1 MLRNIVEFFE
11 NAMRAVETTTP
22 ERRVTWA
29 YINSAMKKT
38 IIQRTLVVFFFFLAS
53 LLPRSAPVVFLRL
66 LRKCV
71 CVGGVSPQAV
81 KGAGVVDGDAAAL
94 LAPEVFSPQGL
105 TLLSPAPST
114 ARLQHPTAAQA

>member
-38 IIQRTLVVFFFFLAS
+38 IIQRTLVVFFFFSGLSASPLRPCGVFALA
-53 LLPRSAPVVFLRL
+53 PKV
-66 LRKCV
+66 CV
-71 CVGGVSPQAV
+71 CGGGVS
-81 KGAGVVDGDAAAL
+81 AGGERGGGGRWRRGCPPRA
-94 LAPEVFSPQGL
+94 
-105 TLLSPAPST
+105 
-114 ARLQHPTAAQA
+114 